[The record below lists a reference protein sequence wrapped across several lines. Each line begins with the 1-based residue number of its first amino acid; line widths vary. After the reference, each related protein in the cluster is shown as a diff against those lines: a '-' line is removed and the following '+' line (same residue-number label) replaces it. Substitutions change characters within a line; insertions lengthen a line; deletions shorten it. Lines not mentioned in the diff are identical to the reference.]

1 VRQAWDAWQAIQRQ
15 RAHLAEVPIAQLT
28 ALLRNVNTVSGQ
40 PASPAD
46 FLLFDRPEA
55 DRQFSAE
62 VAAVL
67 LALEQEG
74 RSEPLLRVVWQQVK
88 AAADPAAQVP
98 AIRAWRSDCGDV
110 WLVCPVREGEAVRAG
125 LVAVG
130 TCNPGTVTMR
140 DVDRPLMAYQV
151 TIPDRPL
158 AGWFEAGLLLR
169 AT

>member
-1 VRQAWDAWQAIQRQ
+1 MRQAWESWQAIQRQ

-40 PASPAD
+40 PAQPVD
-46 FLLFDRPEA
+46 FLLFDRPEP

-62 VAAVL
+62 VAATL

-74 RSEPLLRVVWQQVK
+74 RSDALLRVVWQQVK
-88 AAADPAAQVP
+88 AAADPAARVP

-110 WLVCPVREGEAVRAG
+110 WLLAPVQQGDTVRAG

-130 TCNPGTVTMR
+130 ACNPGTVTMR
-140 DVDRPLMAYQV
+140 DVDRPLLAYQV
-151 TIPDRPL
+151 TIPDRPHG
-158 AGWFEAGLLLR
+158 GWFEAGLLLR